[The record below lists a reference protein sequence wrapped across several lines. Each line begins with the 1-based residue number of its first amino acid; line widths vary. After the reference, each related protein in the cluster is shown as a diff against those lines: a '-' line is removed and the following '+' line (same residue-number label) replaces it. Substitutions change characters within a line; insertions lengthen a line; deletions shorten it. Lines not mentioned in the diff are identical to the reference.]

1 MQILTLP
8 SISLLTNLPPKLKC
22 CVTCEDQCSLV
33 PIGPA
38 GGIKGAVLS
47 PREKVVRMQTSTFHT
62 AQPLAFRDGSN
73 RQLIQKW
80 LPPPR
85 EPVDQQPW
93 WGLAVPSHLQFV
105 VPKTHVNTGH
115 NRDVQ

>member
-8 SISLLTNLPPKLKC
+8 STSLLTNLTPQLKR

-33 PIGPA
+33 PIGLT

-62 AQPLAFRDGSN
+62 AQPVLFC
-73 RQLIQKW
+73 
-80 LPPPR
+80 
-85 EPVDQQPW
+85 
-93 WGLAVPSHLQFV
+93 
-105 VPKTHVNTGH
+105 
-115 NRDVQ
+115 

>member
-38 GGIKGAVLS
+38 DGTKGAVLS
-47 PREKVVRMQTSTFHT
+47 PREKVGRMQTSTFHT
-62 AQPLAFRDGSN
+62 VQPVALCDS
-73 RQLIQKW
+73 
-80 LPPPR
+80 
-85 EPVDQQPW
+85 
-93 WGLAVPSHLQFV
+93 S
-105 VPKTHVNTGH
+105 
-115 NRDVQ
+115 